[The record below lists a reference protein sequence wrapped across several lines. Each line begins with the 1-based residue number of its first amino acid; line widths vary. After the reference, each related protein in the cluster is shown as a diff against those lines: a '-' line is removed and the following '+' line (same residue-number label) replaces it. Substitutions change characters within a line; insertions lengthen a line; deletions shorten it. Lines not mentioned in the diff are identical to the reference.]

1 MLAILLGTA
10 DGLLEIVPGEE
21 PMPALEGLSV
31 NALDYRAGV
40 AVAAVEDRGVW
51 AHMGEDW
58 KRVSGGRGDGWQQV
72 WEGNARTVRAAPGG
86 ELYIGGGP
94 PALFSVLPGGGGGTN
109 ELWALRAAVQ
119 TADRLQTPEG
129 AKHPYVA
136 GIAFPDSGP
145 EQGLF
150 VGVAGGGMW
159 YAPDS
164 GGGVSIERFERR
176 SAGLDA
182 GVTGM
187 WSHPERAERLFA
199 STVGGFFRSEDAG
212 LSWVRLGSDLDRGWA
227 GNAVVLPG
235 APDVLLLSCARRAPG
250 REAALFRSR
259 DGGVTW
265 ARVRLGEQY
274 EWDRAPLLTRLW
286 ESEDTVFAFAGSE
299 LWASHDAGAS
309 WVRLADGLPPA
320 TALAAAL

>member
-21 PMPALEGLSV
+21 PRPALEGLPV

-40 AVAAVEDRGVW
+40 AVAGVGGHGVW
-51 AHMGEDW
+51 AHLGEDR
-58 KRVSGGRGDGWQQV
+58 KRVTGARGDGWEQV
-72 WEGNARTVRAAPGG
+72 WEGHPRTVRAAPGG
-86 ELYIGGGP
+86 ELYIGAGP
-94 PALFSVLPGGGGGTN
+94 PGLFAVLPGGGGGAN
-109 ELWALRAAVQ
+109 ELWALRSALQ
-119 TADRLQTPEG
+119 TGGRLQTPEG
-129 AKHPYVA
+129 AEHPYVA
-136 GIAFPDSGP
+136 GIAFTDRGP

-150 VGVAGGGMW
+150 VGIAGGGMC
-159 YAPDS
+159 YAPDG

-176 SAGLDA
+176 SAGLDPD
-182 GVTGM
+182 VTGM

-199 STVGGFFRSEDAG
+199 STAGGFFCSEDAG
-212 LSWVRLGSDLDRGWA
+212 LRWVRLGSDLDRSWA
-227 GNAVVLPG
+227 GDAVVLPG
-235 APDVLLLSCARRAPG
+235 APDVLLLSCARRPPG
-250 REAALFRSR
+250 LEAALFRSR
-259 DGGVTW
+259 DGGVSW
-265 ARVRLGEQY
+265 ARVRLGEEY

-286 ESEDTVFAFAGSE
+286 ESEDTVFAFAGGA